1 MRRKLAG
8 ILAGSITVLALTLG
22 STTGASAASWHVA
35 GSELLTTASLAST
48 TETVSTIT
56 LTAVGTQTITCSGK
70 VELLTAVISHPA
82 GGTIGHLVLNG
93 CSGQGACSLI
103 EGSKIETKPL
113 KIEAALGSKNPEDT
127 LLLKPQTGT
136 TFAEIKFPGEE
147 CVFFGTQKLTGQAR
161 FIMPHGQEEL
171 ASQTIELHAGTAE
184 LRMGSFEML
193 LGGSI
198 KAKLTSGSAWSF
210 R

>member
-1 MRRKLAG
+1 
-8 ILAGSITVLALTLG
+8 LTLG
-22 STTGASAASWHVA
+22 STGAASAASWHVA
-35 GSELLTTASLAST
+35 GSELLTTASLSST
-48 TETVSTIT
+48 TETTATIV
-56 LTAVGTQTITCSGK
+56 LTIPSAENITCSGK
-70 VELLTAVISHPA
+70 VELQTAVISHPA

-93 CSGQGACSLI
+93 CAGNSYPCDTI

-136 TFAEIKFPGEE
+136 TFAEINFSNPE
-147 CVFFGTQKLTGQAR
+147 CVLGPTQKLTGQAR

-171 ASQTIELHAGTAE
+171 ASQTIQLHAGTAE
-184 LRMGSFEML
+184 LRMGSFEIL